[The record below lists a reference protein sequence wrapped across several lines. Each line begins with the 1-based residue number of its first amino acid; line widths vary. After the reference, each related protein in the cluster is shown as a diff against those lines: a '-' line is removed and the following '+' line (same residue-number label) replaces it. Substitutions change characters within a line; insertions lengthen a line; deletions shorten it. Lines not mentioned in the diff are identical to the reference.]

1 MKKSALII
9 FVYFLGH
16 TLSVAQGN
24 YKLRIGINNC
34 FSAGHYNKWGGE
46 VVNNEYYTFKK
57 VPLTSKTFPELALNL
72 FIEKKINAKNALQ
85 VGVVLNDGV
94 GAGYKI
100 GSQGI
105 RLGTSTGFT
114 EVTGSYGGSEGG
126 LACTRVFAGFT
137 HEFLPLS
144 TLCDKPLKKFNVATE
159 IVLGINVILMPYGV
173 PYKNVV
179 GFGYRTVLK
188 TGDSMDVSMSSY
200 KLERKWGATVLGGF
214 NFKLRKYEKEIITLG
229 VSYEQGIWSMVAGQ
243 ADIYV
248 KNYHFTEKVLSRGSR
263 LNVTVS
269 RAFGFPKFKKK
280 EKKIMSRVK

>member
-1 MKKSALII
+1 MKKTALSI

-24 YKLRIGINNC
+24 YKLCIGINNC
-34 FSAGHYNKWGGE
+34 FSAGHYNKHGGE

-57 VPLTSKTFPELALNL
+57 VPLTFKTFPELNLKL
-72 FIEKKINAKNALQ
+72 FIEKKINAKNTLL

-105 RLGTSTGFT
+105 ILGTSTGFT
-114 EVTGSYGGSEGG
+114 EVTNSYGGSEGG

-137 HEFLPLS
+137 HEFLPLN
-144 TLCDKPLKKFNVATE
+144 TLCDKPLKKFNFTTE
-159 IVLGINVILMPYGV
+159 ILLGINAILMPYGV
-173 PYKNVV
+173 PYENVV
-179 GFGYRTVLK
+179 PFSYRTVLK
-188 TGDSMDVSMSSY
+188 TGDSMDVFMSTY

-214 NFKLRKYEKEIITLG
+214 NFKFRQHEKEIITLG
-229 VSYEQGIWSMVAGQ
+229 VSYEQGIWAMVAEQ

-248 KNYHFTEKVLSRGSR
+248 KKYHFSQRVLSRGSR

-280 EKKIMSRVK
+280 EKK